1 MTEGSVGQMVAS
13 RDEGN
18 ARAGETWILELEGKE
33 GIAPF
38 GTEQGE
44 MRIVAAMERTE
55 VVKQQKR

>member
-1 MTEGSVGQMVAS
+1 MVAS